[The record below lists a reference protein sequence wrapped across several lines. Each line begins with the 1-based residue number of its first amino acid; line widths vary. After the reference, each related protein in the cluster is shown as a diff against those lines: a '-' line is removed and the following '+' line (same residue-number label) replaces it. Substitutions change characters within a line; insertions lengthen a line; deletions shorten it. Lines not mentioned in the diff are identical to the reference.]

1 MGIKTPPGWWK
12 ELNEI
17 VCEVSLAPINI
28 GNLTAFLTNYLYSY
42 FPVELRSKKKLGRHG
57 KHQELIEASPLR
69 GPGLPS
75 FIL

>member
-1 MGIKTPPGWWK
+1 MGIKTPPGRWK
-12 ELNEI
+12 ELNET
-17 VCEVSLAPINI
+17 VSEVSLAPVSI
-28 GNLTAFLTNYLYSY
+28 GNLTAFLTNHLYSY
-42 FPVELRSKKKLGRHG
+42 FPLELRSKKKLGHHG